1 VTPAWI
7 LDVLATLMLV
17 VAAVSV
23 ARIAAARVWRR
34 DAVVDSDL
42 AHLLMAT
49 AMAGM
54 LSPGLATL
62 PGTAWEVVFGLL
74 AVWFAGRVLADARRN
89 GFRALAGG
97 HCAPHLVHSGSMLYM
112 FLAASPAGARPGAG
126 LGSMSGRASTA
137 TMTLSHPTLAF
148 AFAFVLVGYAIW
160 DLDQLS
166 GRRYATGARVSL
178 AGAGEA
184 GGVGPLDL
192 PALAGAPS
200 PPLAPSATAP
210 LATAFAG
217 AAFAGT
223 APVGTAPADAVPAAG
238 GPAPLADEHATSRG
252 AGEHAFLL
260 SPAVTVGCRITMSI
274 VMAFMLLIAA

>member
-17 VAAVSV
+17 VAAVSL
-23 ARIAAARVWRR
+23 ARIATARVWRR
-34 DAVVDSDL
+34 DAVVDTDL

-54 LSPGLATL
+54 LAPGLRTL

-74 AVWFAGRVLADARRN
+74 AAWFAGRVLADARRN

-112 FLAASPAGARPGAG
+112 FLAASPAGARTSGGMGGMSGGAG
-126 LGSMSGRASTA
+126 TV
-137 TMTLSHPTLAF
+137 TMTLSRPTLAF

-178 AGAGEA
+178 AGAG
-184 GGVGPLDL
+184 GVGPLGL
-192 PALAGAPS
+192 PALAGAQS
-200 PPLAPSATAP
+200 PPVPPSGTGRTAP
-210 LATAFAG
+210 
-217 AAFAGT
+217 AGT

-238 GPAPLADEHATSRG
+238 GSAPLADEHATSRE

-260 SPAVTVGCRITMSI
+260 SPAVAVGCRITMSI

>member
-1 VTPAWI
+1 MTPAWI

-17 VAAVSV
+17 VAAVSL

-34 DAVVDSDL
+34 DAVADTDL

-54 LSPGLATL
+54 LAPGLRTL

-74 AVWFAGRVLADARRN
+74 AAWFAGRVLADARRN

-112 FLAASPAGARPGAG
+112 FLAASPAGARTSGG
-126 LGSMSGRASTA
+126 MGGMSGGASTA
-137 TMTLSHPTLAF
+137 TMTLSRPTLAL

-166 GRRYATGARVSL
+166 GRRYGTGARVSL
-178 AGAGEA
+178 AGAG
-184 GGVGPLDL
+184 GVGPLGL
-192 PALAGAPS
+192 PALAGAQS
-200 PPLAPSATAP
+200 PPVPPS
-210 LATAFAG
+210 
-217 AAFAGT
+217 GT
-223 APVGTAPADAVPAAG
+223 GPADPVPADAVPAADG
-238 GPAPLADEHATSRG
+238 AAVLTDRRASSRVAGKRATSRVT
-252 AGEHAFLL
+252 GEHAFLL
-260 SPAVTVGCRITMSI
+260 SPAVTVGCRITTSV
-274 VMAFMLLIAA
+274 VMAFMLLIAL